1 MSRSIGDCDSGAART
16 DRRCEKEEA
25 RDRLGERGGE
35 RRREATR
42 LALRYHLRY
51 VIILIVAYHRL
62 AEQRST
68 SECTRGATSE
78 TPCGMKRTA
87 SATRCTA
94 PLEHTA
100 PGCICYSILLHR
112 SLESRL
118 PTIPTQQLVKHQT
131 RSVTLTSI
139 SSTHPFPP
147 ILRLRETKRKHIGL
161 AALRLAVFNAGSLWQ
176 AKLVI
181 TPHND
186 MDKFGILRKRKIFV
200 ILFGEP
206 IQHHGIRILLLQI
219 TLYGLKQSLSPYYPP
234 SRTLQ
239 KSNLLCA
246 CDKTSSDFNPLSLIT
261 AV

>member
-35 RRREATR
+35 GRREATR

-78 TPCGMKRTA
+78 TPCGRKRTA

-100 PGCICYSILLHR
+100 PGCICYSTLLHR

-139 SSTHPFPP
+139 SPTHPFPP

-176 AKLVI
+176 AKLV
-181 TPHND
+181 
-186 MDKFGILRKRKIFV
+186 
-200 ILFGEP
+200 FGEP

>member
-35 RRREATR
+35 GRREATR

-78 TPCGMKRTA
+78 TPCGRKRTA

-100 PGCICYSILLHR
+100 PGCICYSTLLHR

-200 ILFGEP
+200 IFFGEP
-206 IQHHGIRILLLQI
+206 IQHHGSGFSCSRLLS
-219 TLYGLKQSLSPYYPP
+219 TDSNNPSL
-234 SRTLQ
+234 RTIHRHGRY
-239 KSNLLCA
+239 KKVICYA
-246 CDKTSSDFNPLSLIT
+246 R
-261 AV
+261 V